1 VNSVD
6 LALSK
11 SGNIGEE
18 EVRTYKLNILVD
30 AGALMLTI
38 NKTIQEVP
46 GLPVIDQRMAQ
57 MADGKRIKIPVAGP
71 VEVRFEDSFST
82 GNAYLLPGDSE
93 PLLGKLPL
101 YEMDV
106 WINPTRNLL
115 TPVHPEGWVLQFK

>member
-71 VEVRFEDSFST
+71 VEVRFEDRFST
-82 GNAYLLPGDSE
+82 GNAYVLPGDSE

-106 WINPTRNLL
+106 WINPTQNLL
-115 TPVHPEGWVLQFK
+115 TPVHPEGWELRLK

>member
-1 VNSVD
+1 MNSVD

-71 VEVRFEDSFST
+71 VEVRFEDRFST
-82 GNAYLLPGDSE
+82 GNAYVLPGDSE